1 MIFLGDGKY
10 QNVKLGRVT
19 LIIAVSSNEAPNL
32 IPKDDNVHRNSEN
45 KLTT

>member
-19 LIIAVSSNEAPNL
+19 LIIALVQMKHQTLFQREIMFTEIAKIN
-32 IPKDDNVHRNSEN
+32 
-45 KLTT
+45 